1 MTTKSPRRPT
11 SLTQNVVTSLSER
24 IRSGEFRI
32 GDKLPTE
39 SQLMD
44 SFGVSRTVIREAMS
58 RLQAAGLTETRHG
71 IGTFLLNPESEQ
83 QLRIHTEGILTM
95 LDVLA
100 ILELR
105 ISLETEAAGLA
116 ARRRT
121 DEQVQQLGQILREFK
136 EDVHEKTGNAV
147 ASDVAFHLL
156 IATATGNRYFHD
168 ILKQLGK
175 RMIPRTRIDSAGLA
189 ERNREGYL
197 DRVHMEHEDI
207 YNAIARMDSEAARA
221 AMRIHLVNSRERL
234 RQRHS
239 DRLELNANLVSEG

>member
-1 MTTKSPRRPT
+1 MATIRSRRSP

-24 IRSGEFRI
+24 IRHGEFRI

-39 SQLMD
+39 SELME

-83 QLRIHTEGILTM
+83 QLRIHTESILTM

-116 ARRRT
+116 ALRRT
-121 DEQVQQLGQILREFK
+121 DEHVRQMGQILREFT
-136 EDVHEKTGNAV
+136 ENVHKKTGNAV
-147 ASDVAFHLL
+147 SSDIAFHLL

-168 ILKQLGK
+168 ILKQLG
-175 RMIPRTRIDSAGLA
+175 RAMIPRTRVDSAGLA
-189 ERNREGYL
+189 ERDREGYL
-197 DRVHMEHEDI
+197 DRVHVEHEDV
-207 YNAIARMDSEAARA
+207 YTAIARMDPDAARA
-221 AMRIHLVNSRERL
+221 AMRTHLVNSRERL
-234 RQRHS
+234 RQRQ
-239 DRLELNANLVSEG
+239 DRESASLPT